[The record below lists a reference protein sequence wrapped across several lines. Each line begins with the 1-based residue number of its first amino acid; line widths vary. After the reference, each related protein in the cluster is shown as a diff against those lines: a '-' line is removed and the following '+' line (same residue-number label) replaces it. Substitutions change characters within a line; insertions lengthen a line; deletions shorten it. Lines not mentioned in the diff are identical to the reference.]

1 MDKQGIHKDRID
13 AILIKGKKYREPS
26 FSAQALAEMLE
37 VSASKLSRIIKDEY
51 GMAYA
56 DIVHSYRIQDA
67 MRYLKDARMH
77 PYSVDDIGTL
87 VGFKNRQSFF
97 TAFRKATGT
106 TPERYRRDANAPKDA
121 SPQMGCKA
129 LASEKKRRT

>member
-1 MDKQGIHKDRID
+1 MHKQGIHKDRID
-13 AILIKGKKYREPS
+13 AILIKGKKYREPD
-26 FSAQALAEMLE
+26 FSAQTLAEMLE

-56 DIVHSYRIQDA
+56 DIVHGYRIQDA
-67 MRYLKDARMH
+67 KRYLKDARML

-97 TAFRKATGT
+97 AAFRKATGT
-106 TPERYRRDANAPKDA
+106 TPERYRRENDATEGSTAPTGEE
-121 SPQMGCKA
+121 PQAIRKG
-129 LASEKKRRT
+129 RRI

>member
-1 MDKQGIHKDRID
+1 MDKQEIHKDRID
-13 AILIKGKKYREPS
+13 AILVKGKKYREPD
-26 FSAQALAEMLE
+26 FSAQILAEMLE

-56 DIVHSYRIQDA
+56 DIVHGYRIQDA
-67 MRYLKDARMH
+67 KHYLKDARMN

-106 TPERYRRDANAPKDA
+106 TPERYRRRAVDSGNSSPHTATDPQADIRKKDI
-121 SPQMGCKA
+121 
-129 LASEKKRRT
+129 